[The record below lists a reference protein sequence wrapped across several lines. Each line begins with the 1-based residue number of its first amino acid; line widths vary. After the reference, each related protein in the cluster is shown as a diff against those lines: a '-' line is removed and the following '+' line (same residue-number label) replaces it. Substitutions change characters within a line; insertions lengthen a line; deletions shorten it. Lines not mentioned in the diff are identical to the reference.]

1 MSRKTAFFDVD
12 TQRDFMVPRGRLY
25 VPGARMVSTNIRR
38 LIAHAAERGIR
49 LFSSVDAHPEGD
61 PEFKV
66 FPPHCVVGTRGQ
78 EKIRGTILP
87 DHVVVGMAA
96 RLSRKA
102 LADALGHDQI
112 IIEKQSYD
120 VFDNPNTK
128 ALIRASGCTRFVV
141 FGVATDICV
150 RAAALG
156 LLRSGFRVALVTDAI
171 KGVTAEGTRAA
182 LAEMRQAGARLR
194 ITDRIVS

>member
-1 MSRKTAFFDVD
+1 MSRKTAFLDVD

-25 VPGARMVSTNIRR
+25 VPGARMVSTNIRC
-38 LIAHAAERGIR
+38 LVAHAAERGIR
-49 LFSSVDAHPEGD
+49 LFSSVDAHLEGD
-61 PEFKV
+61 PEFEV

-87 DHVVVGMAA
+87 DHVVVGMAP

-102 LADALGHDQI
+102 LVLALDHDQI

-120 VFDNPNTK
+120 IFDNPNTR
-128 ALIRASGCTRFVV
+128 ALLRASGCTRFVV

-150 RAAALG
+150 RAAVLG
-156 LLRSGFRVALVTDAI
+156 MLKLGRRVAVVEDAI
-171 KGVTAEGTRAA
+171 RGVAPDTTAKA
-182 LAEMRQAGARLR
+182 LAEMKQAGARFR
-194 ITDRIVS
+194 STGQVMR